1 MYFMRDLN
9 AVNPHAWTTPVL
21 ILLSREFPHGRIFRG
36 VNVTHASYFL
46 EALRPQINMT
56 SVTA

>member
-1 MYFMRDLN
+1 MRGLPVFM
-9 AVNPHAWTTPVL
+9 

-46 EALRPQINMT
+46 EAARPQINMT
-56 SVTA
+56 SVTP